1 MQSVNKSHGLYE
13 IVLNYVV
20 VDLIFSAGMCL
31 FSKLSYLFI
40 VFIVLQMSVAQE
52 IICLWLP

>member
-52 IICLWLP
+52 IICL